1 MRHTT
6 NTKQAKNKESLMS
19 SSALAVMIVAM
30 VAIWGGL
37 AWSVMHLITNPD
49 IDMDKVPDDH

>member
-1 MRHTT
+1 
-6 NTKQAKNKESLMS
+6 MS